1 MKKKHLEELVQNNMI
16 IGAHSHTHRVLS
28 KLRKKD
34 CEKDIS
40 TSLDFVNNFNFQ
52 KTFCYPYGGFHTFNE
67 SIQKY
72 LKKKKVS
79 FSMNVE
85 SRDINYD
92 EFFNKRYSLPRY
104 DCNNFIHGK
113 ITRN

>member
-1 MKKKHLEELVQNNMI
+1 
-16 IGAHSHTHRVLS
+16 
-28 KLRKKD
+28 
-34 CEKDIS
+34 
-40 TSLDFVNNFNFQ
+40 
-52 KTFCYPYGGFHTFNE
+52 
-67 SIQKY
+67 
-72 LKKKKVS
+72 
-79 FSMNVE
+79 MNVE